1 MINYFSRRYILFSQW
16 NMEKKK
22 KKSFRRKQNE
32 NLINLIPFIYIYVYL
47 VKSQLSRVSN
57 KWNVLTHERVSL
69 NVLKKYFLYE

>member
-1 MINYFSRRYILFSQW
+1 
-16 NMEKKK
+16 MEYGKKK